1 MGESQT
7 DAEPKRRL
15 MLPSD
20 AWFDLAE
27 ECSCNAE
34 HFAAT
39 HPIEDADPLVR
50 GRGRGTAA
58 RAGLTLVEVAMG
70 CDGL

>member
-1 MGESQT
+1 
-7 DAEPKRRL
+7 

-50 GRGRGTAA
+50 EA
-58 RAGLTLVEVAMG
+58 RARAWNHEHGHGTTG
-70 CDGL
+70 